1 MNKNKMQE
9 QMDLFGGLKDEGGK
23 VDRKSGNKVPIG
35 STKKEVRDDI
45 PAQLS
50 EGEFVL
56 PADVVRYHGLE
67 KLMKLRQQAKGGLKT
82 MDKMGQMGN
91 ADEAILPDDMPFRP
105 EFQQGGAVQAPQVM
119 QSNNIPGV
127 QFNPQ
132 QPQQQIP
139 SMFAPPAVGVPVP
152 FTPPVQRPVYTPPTY
167 QEPIP
172 FKTLIGTD
180 FGQLQKTETRKYVND
195 KGEELFIPFV
205 NGKPVYPIPAGYKEF
220 KEEKTKPPETETT
233 TTPTTRVTDDSG
245 DDLSTS
251 IKTTKVSKIA
261 SDAAGGQKSLKD
273 FFTTGTGKSIAGSV
287 LGMAMLG
294 PVGAIIGGL
303 LGKSLTDNKQE
314 LAQQM
319 GAIPGTTAPI
329 GPERDFEKLS
339 QEAYGKNIADA
350 STMLGGVTPTFS
362 YGFNPGS
369 VDVVTGGTFNSAGI
383 AVDENGNMA
392 TQNGVPSY
400 ASFSDFVNAMSA
412 SAKTGYYGGPVSKAE
427 YDNMSQKGKDLY
439 DAYATE
445 TNQPSYEPTDPDVD
459 DISKDVETTPS
470 PLDPSGMD
478 FGVNDP
484 LSFSPDAG
492 DRPSV
497 QTQPDPIDSGPVQ
510 TQPDPIDSGGYQG
523 PGYDDPFDD
532 GGGESG
538 DDDPGDDGGGGD
550 SGGGK
555 IICTTMNKMYGLP
568 MYSNKVWM
576 RYNKY
581 KNLDN
586 AWELGYHKIFLSLV
600 KKMPTN
606 KYIRDILEWLA
617 KNRTHGVKE
626 EMKGNIFTTN
636 TLLIRPILGP
646 IVYITGKLIQKGILK
661 KVNVKDI

>member
-67 KLMKLRQQAKGGLKT
+67 KLMKLRQEAKGGLKT

-91 ADEAILPDDMPFRP
+91 ADEATLPDDMPFKP

-119 QSNNIPGV
+119 QSNTVPGV
-127 QFNPQ
+127 QFTPPQ
-132 QPQQQIP
+132 MQQQIP
-139 SMFAPPAVGVPVP
+139 SMFAPPAVGAPVP
-152 FTPPVQRPVYTPPTY
+152 IVQPAQRPVYERPRY

-172 FKTLIGTD
+172 FKDLIGTD
-180 FGQLQKTETRKYVND
+180 FGQLQKTETRKYVNEN
-195 KGEELFIPFV
+195 GEELFIPFV
-205 NGKPVYPIPAGYKEF
+205 NGKPIYPIPAGYKEF
-220 KEEKTKPPETETT
+220 KEEKTKPPEDKTV
-233 TTPTTRVTDDSG
+233 TTPTTRVTQDDSG

-273 FFTTGTGKSIAGSV
+273 FFTTGIGKSIAGSV
-287 LGMAMLG
+287 LGMATLG

-319 GAIPGTTAPI
+319 GAIPGATAPI

-339 QEAYGKNIADA
+339 QEAYGKSIAEMADI
-350 STMLGGVTPTFS
+350 LGSPNDPVTPTFS
-362 YGFNPGS
+362 YGFNPGF
-369 VDVVTGGTFNSAGI
+369 VDVVTGGTFNTAGI
-383 AVDENGNMA
+383 AVNEDGSMA
-392 TQNGVPSY
+392 TQDGVPSY
-400 ASFSDFVNAMSA
+400 ASFSDFVNAMAA

-427 YDNMSQKGKDLY
+427 YDNMSPKGKDLY

-445 TNQPSYEPTDPDVD
+445 TNQNSYGTKDPDVE
-459 DISKDVETTPS
+459 DISKDVATTPS
-470 PLDPSGMD
+470 PLDPSGID
-478 FGVNDP
+478 FGVSDP
-484 LSFSPDAG
+484 PPSDTITD
-492 DRPSV
+492 DRPDEPV
-497 QTQPDPIDSGPVQ
+497 DDSTPVQ
-510 TQPDPIDSGGYQG
+510 TQPDPIDSGGYEG

-538 DDDPGDDGGGGD
+538 DDDPGDDGGYSD
-550 SGGGK
+550 SGYSDSIDTGGFKQGGLASRK
-555 IICTTMNKMYGLP
+555 IKVKRMKRGGLA
-568 MYSNKVWM
+568 S
-576 RYNKY
+576 R
-581 KNLDN
+581 
-586 AWELGYHKIFLSLV
+586 
-600 KKMPTN
+600 
-606 KYIRDILEWLA
+606 
-617 KNRTHGVKE
+617 
-626 EMKGNIFTTN
+626 
-636 TLLIRPILGP
+636 
-646 IVYITGKLIQKGILK
+646 
-661 KVNVKDI
+661 

>member
-1 MNKNKMQE
+1 
-9 QMDLFGGLKDEGGK
+9 MDLFGGLKDEGGK

-91 ADEAILPDDMPFRP
+91 ADEATLPDDIPFKP

-119 QSNNIPGV
+119 QSNTVPGV
-127 QFNPQ
+127 QFTPQ

-195 KGEELFIPFV
+195 NGEELFIPFV
-205 NGKPVYPIPAGYKEF
+205 NGKPIYPIPAGYKEF
-220 KEEKTKPPETETT
+220 KEDT
-233 TTPTTRVTDDSG
+233 TTPPPVDKKVTAPTATVTGDDSG

-273 FFTTGTGKSIAGSV
+273 FFTTGKGASIAGSM
-287 LGMAMLG
+287 LGMSMLG

-303 LGKSLTDNKQE
+303 LGKSLSDNKQE

-339 QEAYGKNIADA
+339 QEAYGKSIAEMA
-350 STMLGGVTPTFS
+350 GILGGPQGSVTPTFS

-383 AVDENGNMA
+383 AVDENGNMS
-392 TQNGVPSY
+392 TSNGVPSY

-427 YDNMSQKGKDLY
+427 YDNMSPKGKDLY

-445 TNQPSYEPTDPDVD
+445 TKQPSYGTKDPDVE
-459 DISKDVETTPS
+459 DISKDVDTKT
-470 PLDPSGMD
+470 
-478 FGVNDP
+478 
-484 LSFSPDAG
+484 
-492 DRPSV
+492 
-497 QTQPDPIDSGPVQ
+497 QTQPDPIDVSSPF
-510 TQPDPIDSGGYQG
+510 TSTDPFYGGDEGDGTGEDSPSGG
-523 PGYDDPFDD
+523 DPT
-532 GGGESG
+532 
-538 DDDPGDDGGGGD
+538 GGGGGSDIGTTPDDTDTSIDDVGTEEDPDALDPFGGVGDDVDTGGDD
-550 SGGGK
+550 SGGGGCV
-555 IICTTMNKMYGLP
+555 I
-568 MYSNKVWM
+568 
-576 RYNKY
+576 
-581 KNLDN
+581 
-586 AWELGYHKIFLSLV
+586 A
-600 KKMPTN
+600 
-606 KYIRDILEWLA
+606 
-617 KNRTHGVKE
+617 THGLSTGGFTAMEKAKAELWCVKTYHGKWYGE
-626 EMKGNIFTTN
+626 AFRRGYRAAGMKHINAGTA
-636 TLLIRPILGP
+636 PS
-646 IVYITGKLIQKGILK
+646 VYQEFKDFVAYGRGIKKGWKIGFNYYLRTIAFFIHGLFIK
-661 KVNVKDI
+661 